1 MEAHFLKVAL
11 FPDYNGDGRIGSDDL
26 SVIVVRLTGDKLEQ
40 GYIEMLVQ
48 KVLEEVDTKK
58 MGYLEPADF
67 RNLMLK
73 SSNFAQNFC
82 IRF

>member
-1 MEAHFLKVAL
+1 
-11 FPDYNGDGRIGSDDL
+11 
-26 SVIVVRLTGDKLEQ
+26 
-40 GYIEMLVQ
+40 
-48 KVLEEVDTKK
+48 LEEVDTKK